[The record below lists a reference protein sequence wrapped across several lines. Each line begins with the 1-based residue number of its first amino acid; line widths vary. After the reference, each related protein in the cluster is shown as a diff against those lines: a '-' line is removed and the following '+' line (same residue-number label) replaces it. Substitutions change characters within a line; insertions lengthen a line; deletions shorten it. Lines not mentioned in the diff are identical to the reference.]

1 MNTILWKVI
10 KGEKPIND
18 DDLAEALY
26 EVCDAEHSGCNDECP
41 VFEKNGHKAVGAD
54 KPFTENRGCDCFKNG
69 KAMLAFL
76 RGGERGECKKCGS
89 QLKRNGLC
97 NDQTCPYSDRKQ
109 DETFT
114 EG

>member
-1 MNTILWKVI
+1 MNTILKKLI
-10 KGEKPIND
+10 KGEKTYDYDIE
-18 DDLAEALY
+18 EALFQIC
-26 EVCDAEHSGCNDECP
+26 EDEHSTCNDRCP
-41 VFEKNGHKAVGAD
+41 VYEQNKFQPVGAD

-97 NDQTCPYSDRKQ
+97 NDQTCPYSERKQ
-109 DETFT
+109 DETYT